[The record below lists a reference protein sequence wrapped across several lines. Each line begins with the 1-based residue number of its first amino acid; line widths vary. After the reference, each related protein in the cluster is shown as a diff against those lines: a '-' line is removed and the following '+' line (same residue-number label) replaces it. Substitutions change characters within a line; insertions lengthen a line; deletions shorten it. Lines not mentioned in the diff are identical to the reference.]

1 MIYFFYITD
10 FLKTEDY
17 RYKDE
22 KISLEKSFKRKI
34 REKDYNITKLSEE
47 NRKMKQKVE
56 DKINKLNEE
65 ISDLEKEKEEI
76 INEAQNKIKEL
87 KEDISSKNKE
97 IEKPKKENNDLR
109 DIKENFFSLMDK
121 KEKETSAIKSNLPF
135 DLKDGEKLMCV
146 IFQCTDDQTVH
157 CPIICKDKQ
166 IFNNLENML
175 YEKFPKYKETENV
188 FISNSKKIN
197 KLKTLE
203 ENNIKDGQ
211 IIMMTV
217 FEPE

>member
-1 MIYFFYITD
+1 LIYFFYITD

-121 KEKETSAIKSNLPF
+121 KEKETSARN
-135 DLKDGEKLMCV
+135 
-146 IFQCTDDQTVH
+146 
-157 CPIICKDKQ
+157 Q
-166 IFNNLENML
+166 IFHLILRMVKN
-175 YEKFPKYKETENV
+175 
-188 FISNSKKIN
+188 
-197 KLKTLE
+197 
-203 ENNIKDGQ
+203 
-211 IIMMTV
+211 
-217 FEPE
+217 